1 MVMSNGEPRQ
11 ITRLKDDCGIEV
23 ERKRAGDQRRGSR
36 GPHKISSATVTPST
50 LIISLLLPRVLAM
63 VMENSKI

>member
-11 ITRLKDDCGIEV
+11 TTRLKDECEIKV

-36 GPHKISSATVTPST
+36 GPHKTSSATVTPST
-50 LIISLLLPRVLAM
+50 LIISLLLR
-63 VMENSKI
+63 